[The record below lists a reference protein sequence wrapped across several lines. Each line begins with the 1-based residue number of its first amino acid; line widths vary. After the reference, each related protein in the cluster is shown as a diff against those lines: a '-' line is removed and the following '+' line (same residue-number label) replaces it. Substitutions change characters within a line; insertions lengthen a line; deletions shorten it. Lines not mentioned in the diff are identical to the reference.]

1 MALEQSINAD
11 SKSKGGV
18 VGITHNQSAL
28 QRWFLTAHERA
39 SVTTALKEM
48 YAIRDSDRMGTHKES
63 QPKRVQRDEEDVKK
77 LIACFSSNLMTNP
90 FECDADNQLLNIA
103 TGVVLPPES
112 AQRLLESTEIGKKNM
127 EAFIQDRLNTNKV
140 SFWEPLK
147 QLKIKTFA
155 STKKKIT
162 LKSTNE
168 KVISIDADRNLFGR
182 LLIVANSREVNLRDV
197 LAYELSPVPL
207 SLAHCDGSLRKTTK
221 SVLMSVLEEKVRVS
235 ARLPVEPQD
244 TKSIHLIDGMAVV
257 QTMKSGNAST
267 FGELANKFYAIAT
280 EPLLQNGCDRVDIVF
295 DQYRDM
301 SIKSHERSRRGS
313 SSALEVK
320 INSPS
325 TPVPKQ

>member
-1 MALEQSINAD
+1 MFIIQLIIYLSLLGNHAISRSDNQPFAKVWTDMALEQSINAD

-39 SVTTALKEM
+39 SVTTALKKM
-48 YAIRDSDRMGTHKES
+48 YAIRDSES
-63 QPKRVQRDEEDVKK
+63 QPKRVQRDEEDIKK
-77 LIACFSSNLMTNP
+77 IIACFSSNLMTNP

-112 AQRLLESTEIGKKNM
+112 AKSLLESTEIGKKNM

-147 QLKIKTFA
+147 QLKIKNFA

-182 LLIVANSREVNLRDV
+182 LLTVANSREVNLRDI

-207 SLAHCDGSLRKTTK
+207 SLAHCDG
-221 SVLMSVLEEKVRVS
+221 
-235 ARLPVEPQD
+235 A
-244 TKSIHLIDGMAVV
+244 
-257 QTMKSGNAST
+257 
-267 FGELANKFYAIAT
+267 
-280 EPLLQNGCDRVDIVF
+280 
-295 DQYRDM
+295 
-301 SIKSHERSRRGS
+301 
-313 SSALEVK
+313 
-320 INSPS
+320 
-325 TPVPKQ
+325 